1 LGHVDLFLAVNIM
14 PAGRAIHVVSGVLA
28 ALMYISACTAGP
40 TKGMSTGRAGNIGV
54 FVIVVVGAKFL
65 GHTNPLAVSG
75 IELKDNLSYTKF
87 SILSMKNFNRKTF
100 ITS

>member
-1 LGHVDLFLAVNIM
+1 M
-14 PAGRAIHVVSGVLA
+14 PAGRAIHVVGGVLA

-65 GHTNPLAVSG
+65 VHKTPLPYSA
-75 IELKDNLSYTKF
+75 LN
-87 SILSMKNFNRKTF
+87 
-100 ITS
+100 